1 MIGSGMIGSKKIT
14 LVKPLTYMNNSGTA
28 VREIT
33 ESLDINLCQLLV
45 ITDDF
50 NLPLGKIRL
59 RKRGSSG
66 GHNGLY
72 SIIYHL
78 STEEFP
84 RLRCGIGVEPVLE
97 EKSKASD
104 FVLSCF
110 TSNEMKIVQRLVLA
124 AQEVVLTAVTEGFKT
139 ASNRYNNIQV

>member
-1 MIGSGMIGSKKIT
+1 MGSGSIYSKKII

-45 ITDDF
+45 VTDDF

-59 RKRGSSG
+59 RKCGSSG

-78 STEEFP
+78 SSEEFP
-84 RLRCGIGVEPVLE
+84 RLRCGIGVESMLE

-110 TSNEMKIVQRLVLA
+110 NSNEMKIGQRLILA
-124 AQEVVLTAVTEGFKT
+124 AQEAVLTAVTEGFKT